1 MQAMRLFDLKGNIAA
16 VDAALRAYRKAASA
30 SDTGIGDQI
39 PVIQAYDPV
48 PFRLRVFWSKHG
60 FFERSNHSPVPSKIW
75 KTVSAFI
82 DSSVG

>member
-1 MQAMRLFDLKGNIAA
+1 MQAMRLFDLKGNLAA

-48 PFRLRVFWSKHG
+48 PFRLRVFWSKHK
-60 FFERSNHSPVPSKIW
+60 R
-75 KTVSAFI
+75 ACM